1 MARSLRDTLSAP
13 ARPVLRYWDGLP
25 MRVQS
30 RITIGLPLLAVLVS
44 AGLALTGNLQRVDI
58 ETDIQRKF
66 EMTGTLGDL
75 TTLMVDAETGVRG
88 YQLTGRTEYLEPFTD
103 ASAELPT
110 VLGHLGSLAA
120 AEPGEKPRTDKLAR
134 IAELRDLTSKQM
146 TDLARQRD
154 VVAAGGNTGGEIRGD
169 LAYGKNLMD
178 GIRSRV
184 DQMRTGERQLL
195 DDRIAEIN
203 QIRVRDYLSVGIAL
217 AVAVLTRFLAWFLH
231 RNGILRRVDRLADTV
246 RVLREGGPVPEPPPV
261 KRDRMGDLERE
272 VHLLEPAVPARR
284 DDSVDGRV

>member
-1 MARSLRDTLSAP
+1 
-13 ARPVLRYWDGLP
+13 
-25 MRVQS
+25 MRVQG
-30 RITIGLPLLAVLVS
+30 RITIGLPLVAVLIS

-66 EMTGTLGDL
+66 EMTGSLGEL

-110 VLGHLGSLAA
+110 VLGRLESLAA

-134 IAELRDLTSKQM
+134 IAELQDLTSKQM
-146 TDLARQRD
+146 IDLARQRD
-154 VVAAGGNTGGEIRGD
+154 VVAAGGDTDGEIRQD

-184 DQMRTGERQLL
+184 DQMRTGERELL
-195 DDRIAEIN
+195 DDRIDEIN
-203 QIRVRDYLSVGIAL
+203 QIRLRDYLSVGIAL

-246 RVLREGGPVPEPPPV
+246 RVIREGGPVPEPPPV
-261 KRDRMGDLERE
+261 KRDRMGELERE

-284 DDSVDGRV
+284 DDAVDGRV